1 MLKSETQASGFPGQH
16 SDEDAALPLPGAR
29 VQSLVRELKRASPG
43 GSVERNPPAMKELQE
58 TRVQSLGREDPLE
71 ESMETHSTVLAWRI
85 PGTEEPGEPVYSV
98 AKSQTR
104 LSMHTHWELRSCK
117 LRSASK
123 KKAPSLPPFSPLLLH
138 VSKSW
143 CLSLQNTTHIYTH
156 LSICTN
162 TGPSH
167 FPRLYGQLDS
177 SPFITLGTFS
187 LVSQYQP
194 K

>member
-85 PGTEEPGEPVYSV
+85 PGTEEPSEPVYSA

-104 LSMHTHWELRSCK
+104 LSTHTHWELRSRK

-123 KKAPSLPPFSPLLLH
+123 KKGTILAPLFSPPTPCQQILVFLTPEYDPYLHTSLHLHQHWSKPFS
-138 VSKSW
+138 SSIW
-143 CLSLQNTTHIYTH
+143 TT
-156 LSICTN
+156 
-162 TGPSH
+162 
-167 FPRLYGQLDS
+167 
-177 SPFITLGTFS
+177 
-187 LVSQYQP
+187 
-194 K
+194 